1 LFSLSSP
8 PPLTGGFTPAK
19 VAKNHLENRP
29 ARLGLSP
36 QASREL
42 NDVNF
47 YEGDLKMIA
56 QTAATI
62 TEKNDE
68 KGKTNVLALSS
79 IGFTLMFAVWL
90 MFGVLGIPI
99 RQEFGLTDLQL
110 SWLAAIAILNGS
122 FWRLLFGILADR
134 FGGRLVFTLLVLVT
148 IIPCYMV
155 SKASTYTELMVW
167 AFFVGLAGNAFS
179 IGISW
184 NSAWYPHQQKGF
196 ALGVFGAGNVGAS
209 VTKLIGPGLIALV
222 PAAGLVGGF
231 IPGGWRFVP
240 FLYCILLAI
249 TAGAI
254 WIFTPKQ
261 DIKPGAD
268 RAMLEML
275 KPLKYLRV
283 WRFSL
288 YYVVVFG
295 AYVALSV
302 WLPKYYVDVYGMD
315 LKQAALLTALFI
327 FPASL
332 LRPVGGYFS
341 DKFGAR
347 RIMYWVFGIMLVAFV
362 LLSLPSGKIM
372 LNVPTSVDPTGQ
384 REAFQFAMDSTW
396 FTIWIFIVGIC
407 MGVGKAAVYK
417 YIPEYFPKD
426 VGAVGGLVGMLGALG
441 GFFLPPMFAAFS
453 EWTLIPQST
462 FFLMFLVTAV
472 SFGWLH
478 QTVMSLLQKASPTL
492 ENRLDFNDTPIEV
505 APRP

>member
-1 LFSLSSP
+1 MTSNP
-8 PPLTGGFTPAK
+8 T
-19 VAKNHLENRP
+19 
-29 ARLGLSP
+29 
-36 QASREL
+36 
-42 NDVNF
+42 
-47 YEGDLKMIA
+47 
-56 QTAATI
+56 
-62 TEKNDE
+62 E
-68 KGKTNVLALSS
+68 KGKTSVLVLSS

-99 RQEFGLTDLQL
+99 RKELGLTDVQL

-134 FGGRLVFTLLVLVT
+134 FGGRIVFTLLVVAT
-148 IIPCYMV
+148 IFPSYMV
-155 SKASTYTELMVW
+155 SRAATYEELMVW

-179 IGISW
+179 VGVSW
-184 NSAWYPHQQKGF
+184 TSAWYPREQKGF

-209 VTKLIGPGLIALV
+209 VTKLIGPALIAII
-222 PAAGLVGGF
+222 PAAGLAGGW

-240 FLYCILLAI
+240 FLYCLLLAL
-249 TAGAI
+249 TAAAI

-261 DIKPGAD
+261 DLKPGAD
-268 RAMLEML
+268 RPVLEML
-275 KPLKYLRV
+275 NPLKHLRV

-302 WLPKYYVDVYGMD
+302 WLPKYYVDVYGME

-347 RIMYWVFGIMLVAFV
+347 RMMYWVFGVMLAATF
-362 LLSLPSGKIM
+362 LLSLPGGKII
-372 LNVPTSVDPTGQ
+372 LNVPTSVEPSGQ
-384 REAFQFAMDSTW
+384 REAFSFATNATW
-396 FTIWIFIVGIC
+396 FTILIFIVGIC

-417 YIPEYFPKD
+417 YIPEYFPGD

-441 GFFLPPMFAAFS
+441 GFFLPPMFAS
-453 EWTLIPQST
+453 VYEWTFIPQST
-462 FFLMFLVTAV
+462 FFLMFLLTAV

-478 QTVMSLLQKASPTL
+478 LTVISLLQKASPAL
-492 ENRLDFNDTPIEV
+492 ENQLDFNDTPAE
-505 APRP
+505 AA

>member
-1 LFSLSSP
+1 
-8 PPLTGGFTPAK
+8 
-19 VAKNHLENRP
+19 
-29 ARLGLSP
+29 
-36 QASREL
+36 
-42 NDVNF
+42 
-47 YEGDLKMIA
+47 MIA
-56 QTAATI
+56 ETI
-62 TEKNDE
+62 TKTQTDE
-68 KGKTNVLALSS
+68 KGKTSVLVLSS

-99 RQEFGLTDLQL
+99 RKELGLTDIQL

-134 FGGRLVFTLLVLVT
+134 YGGRIVFTLLVLAT
-148 IIPCYMV
+148 IVPSYMV
-155 SKASTYTELMVW
+155 SQADTYNELMIW
-167 AFFVGLAGNAFS
+167 AFFVGMAGNAFS

-184 NSAWYPHQQKGF
+184 NSAWFPREQKGF
-196 ALGVFGAGNVGAS
+196 ALGIFGAGNVGAS
-209 VTKLIGPGLIALV
+209 VTKLIGPALIALI
-222 PAAGLVGGF
+222 PAAGLADGLL
-231 IPGGWRFVP
+231 PGGWRFIP
-240 FLYCILLAI
+240 FMYCILLGIMAI
-249 TAGAI
+249 AI
-254 WIFTPKQ
+254 WVFTPKQ

-268 RAMLEML
+268 RPMLEML
-275 KPLKYLRV
+275 KPLKYIRV

-315 LKQAALLTALFI
+315 LKHAALLTALFI

-332 LRPVGGYFS
+332 LRPVGGYLS

-347 RIMYWVFGIMLVAFV
+347 RMMYWVFGVMLAATF
-362 LLSLPSGKIM
+362 LLSLPSAKII
-372 LNVPTSVDPTGQ
+372 LSVPTSVEPSGQ
-384 REAFQFAMDSTW
+384 REAFQFAMDVTW
-396 FTIWIFIVGIC
+396 FTILIFIVGIC

-441 GFFLPPMFAAFS
+441 GFFLPPMFAAFQK
-453 EWTLIPQST
+453 WTLIPQST

-478 QTVMSLLQKASPTL
+478 ITVMSLLQKASPAL
-492 ENRLDFNDTPIEV
+492 EHRLDFHDAPSDV
-505 APRP
+505 AVNS

>member
-1 LFSLSSP
+1 MTSNP
-8 PPLTGGFTPAK
+8 T
-19 VAKNHLENRP
+19 
-29 ARLGLSP
+29 
-36 QASREL
+36 
-42 NDVNF
+42 
-47 YEGDLKMIA
+47 
-56 QTAATI
+56 
-62 TEKNDE
+62 E
-68 KGKTNVLALSS
+68 KGKTSVLVLSS

-99 RQEFGLTDLQL
+99 RKELGLTDVRL

-134 FGGRLVFTLLVLVT
+134 FGGRIVFTLLVVAT
-148 IIPCYMV
+148 IFPSYMV
-155 SKASTYTELMVW
+155 SRAATYEELMVW

-179 IGISW
+179 VGVSW
-184 NSAWYPHQQKGF
+184 TSAWYPREQKGF

-209 VTKLIGPGLIALV
+209 VTKLIGPALIAII
-222 PAAGLVGGF
+222 PAAGLAGGW

-240 FLYCILLAI
+240 FLYCLLLAL
-249 TAGAI
+249 TAAAI

-261 DIKPGAD
+261 DLKPGAD
-268 RAMLEML
+268 RPVLEML
-275 KPLKYLRV
+275 NPLKHLRV

-302 WLPKYYVDVYGMD
+302 WLPKYYVDVYGME

-347 RIMYWVFGIMLVAFV
+347 RMMYWVFGVMLAATF
-362 LLSLPSGKIM
+362 LLSLPGGKII
-372 LNVPTSVDPTGQ
+372 LNVPTSVEPSGQ
-384 REAFQFAMDSTW
+384 REAFSFATNATW
-396 FTIWIFIVGIC
+396 FTILIFIVGIC

-417 YIPEYFPKD
+417 YIPEYFPGD

-441 GFFLPPMFAAFS
+441 GFFLPPMFAS
-453 EWTLIPQST
+453 VYEWTFIPQST
-462 FFLMFLVTAV
+462 FFLMFLLTAV

-478 QTVMSLLQKASPTL
+478 LTVISLLQKASPAL
-492 ENRLDFNDTPIEV
+492 ENQLDFNDTPAE
-505 APRP
+505 AA